1 MVDEIQKQKQMMFT
15 DPNKQHYGPA
25 GGPNKWDMDYPSGG
39 MPTNYQGNSP
49 HFRSGNLDVRYP
61 GDYAH
66 QQNQGRPYGGPGQP
80 SHGFWQQM
88 GVPKDTYPHE
98 LQHQGMPRQHRQHPN
113 PRMRG
118 MMGGLGGLQEK
129 SQLRRP
135 EDFTNLDML
144 GRPDL
149 SFRYSHID
157 PSQRGVGTGGSGE
170 MANRPDYFRD
180 DRSIRGTWR
189 MMEDARRA
197 DEMDEYG
204 YLEGAPRQRTTFTEG
219 YMDPADFD
227 EMYGGYYDD
236 AIFRT
241 VDPNTNRI
249 EQYPQAGESEQSKID
264 LKDIFRKYPGLD
276 MWQLI
281 QNLDKR
287 GIEYANRGGI
297 MGVI

>member
-1 MVDEIQKQKQMMFT
+1 MVDEIQRQRQMMFT
-15 DPNKQHYGPA
+15 DPNRQHYGPA

-66 QQNQGRPYGGPGQP
+66 QQNQGRPNVRGPVGGPRTF
-80 SHGFWQQM
+80 SN
-88 GVPKDTYPHE
+88 TYPSTDFY
-98 LQHQGMPRQHRQHPN
+98 GPPWSPTKQHPN
-113 PRMRG
+113 PRMRHINPRG
-118 MMGGLGGLQEK
+118 MAGGLGGLQEK

-135 EDFTNLDML
+135 ESFTNMDMFN
-144 GRPDL
+144 RPDL
-149 SFRYSHID
+149 SFRYSHMD
-157 PSQRGVGTGGSGE
+157 PEKGDE
-170 MANRPDYFRD
+170 
-180 DRSIRGTWR
+180 SIRGTWR
-189 MMEDARRA
+189 RMEDARNF

-219 YMDPADFD
+219 YMLPHHFN
-227 EMYGGYYDD
+227 EMYGGVYDD

-249 EQYPQAGESEQSKID
+249 EQYPQAGESEQSKIN
-264 LKDIFRKYPGLD
+264 LQEIFRKYPGLD

-287 GIEYANRGGI
+287 GIEYANRGGL
-297 MGVI
+297 MSLRR